1 MDRTHFWTGLQ
12 RLFDRHREAMLAI
25 GALLTFALLL
35 TGVQYLSLSERF
47 REDLQTQVN
56 LVARTAS
63 AAVVFDNREDA
74 TEILDAFEDAPEVT
88 TATLRLP
95 SGRALSSYRR
105 MRDADSWLQR
115 IAGQEEVSAPVQ
127 ANQVVV
133 AQLLVQA
140 SRQSIWIDLLR
151 FVGVAAGL
159 LVAAMGLAWLGS
171 HRLRANVRE
180 AERRTRYLALNDAL
194 TDLPNRESFRLSLER
209 AVQRCQRPG
218 QGLALLFIDL
228 DNFKQINDNH
238 GHAAGDLVLQTV
250 AERLRNLQRPGDT
263 VARLAGDEFAMLL
276 AAPVDETLARLVAG
290 QVVQAVPQ
298 PIAREDEWLRI
309 SVSVGVT
316 LVPRDASTPAE
327 AMQCADA
334 AMYHA
339 KRQGKDGLQLFSPEI
354 GEAVRSRLRLEQ
366 DLREAL
372 AAGELELAYQPLFD
386 AQGRL
391 TSVEALSR
399 WRHAQ
404 RGWISPAEFIPV
416 AESSGLIVELGL
428 HALRVLRRDLDACHA
443 AGLRCPPVALNL
455 SSRQCRRAH
464 HREQFL
470 QTLQDLNLGPATL
483 EFELTESSVFE
494 DLDKPDSIVMTLL
507 SLGYVLAIDDFGTG
521 YSSLAYLRRM
531 RCRKLK
537 IDRLFV
543 NGLAESPDGRLLV
556 DSIIRVA
563 HAMHMLVVAE
573 GVETEADRQCLVEMG
588 CDAFQGFGLSR
599 PLRPDQ
605 MQELLRRHAHGER
618 VQVQTWQAWYD
629 EPEPARK

>member
-1 MDRTHFWTGLQ
+1 MRFWIGLQ

-25 GALLTFALLL
+25 GALLTFAVLL
-35 TGVQYLSLSERF
+35 TAVQYLSLNDRF
-47 REDLQTQVN
+47 RDDLQTHSD
-56 LVARTAS
+56 LVARMAS
-63 AAVVFDNREDA
+63 AAVVFDNSEDA
-74 TEILDAFEDAPEVT
+74 NEILAAFDDAPEVM
-88 TATLRLP
+88 TASLQLP
-95 SGRALSSYRR
+95 SGRFLSSYRR
-105 MRDADSWLQR
+105 QPVASSWLR
-115 IAGQEEVSAPVQ
+115 RMAGTEEVSSAVQ
-127 ANQVVV
+127 ANQIVVGKLIV
-133 AQLLVQA
+133 TAN
-140 SRQSIWIDLLR
+140 RQSIWVDLLR
-151 FVGVAAGL
+151 FVGVAMGL
-159 LVAAMGLAWLGS
+159 LVAALGLAWMGS

-194 TDLPNRESFRLSLER
+194 TGLPNRESFRLTLER
-209 AVQRCQRPG
+209 AVHRSQRPG
-218 QGLALLFIDL
+218 NGLALLFIDL

-250 AERLRNLQRPGDT
+250 AQRLRDLLRPGDT
-263 VARLAGDEFAMLL
+263 VARLAGDEFALLL
-276 AAPVDETLARLVAG
+276 AAPADEPVARRVAG

-298 PIAREDEWLRI
+298 PIARDDEWLRV

-339 KRQGKDGLQLFSPEI
+339 KRQGKDGMQLFSPEI
-354 GEAVRSRLRLEQ
+354 GEAERSRLRLEQ
-366 DLREAL
+366 DLREGL

-386 AQGRL
+386 AAGRL
-391 TSVEALSR
+391 CSVEALAR
-399 WRHAQ
+399 WRHPQ

-416 AESSGLIVELGL
+416 AESSGLIVDLGL
-428 HALRVLRRDLDACHA
+428 RALHVLRRDIDACHA
-443 AGLRCPPVALNL
+443 TGLDCPPVALNL

-470 QTLQDLNLGPATL
+470 QTLVTLGLGPASL

-537 IDRLFV
+537 IDRLFI
-543 NGLAESPDGRLLV
+543 NGLAGSPDGRLLV

-563 HAMHMLVVAE
+563 HAMHMQVVAE
-573 GVETEADRQCLVEMG
+573 GVEMEADRQCLVEMG
-588 CDAFQGFGLSR
+588 CDTFQGFGLSR

-605 MQELLRRHAHGER
+605 LQALLRRHKAGET
-618 VQVQTWQAWYD
+618 VQVQSWQPWYG
-629 EPEPARK
+629 EPEPPRS